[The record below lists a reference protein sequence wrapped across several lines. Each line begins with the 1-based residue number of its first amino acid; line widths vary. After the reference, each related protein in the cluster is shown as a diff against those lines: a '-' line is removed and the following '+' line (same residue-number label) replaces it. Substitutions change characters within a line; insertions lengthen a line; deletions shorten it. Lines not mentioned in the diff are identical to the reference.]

1 MAVILNLRIVDEY
14 PSGGADSASQL
25 KRKYLLALRLRPL
38 GPLDWREDCTVTRRE
53 PWQGGL
59 SEDHQE
65 GRKALEVRRLVR
77 LTVTRGPTRRG
88 RQD

>member
-38 GPLDWREDCTVTRRE
+38 GPLDWRPDWSVTGREHGRAGCLRRSPGRRE
-53 PWQGGL
+53 AR
-59 SEDHQE
+59 DI
-65 GRKALEVRRLVR
+65 
-77 LTVTRGPTRRG
+77 
-88 RQD
+88 